1 MDGHVEETPDPQP
14 EPEVADSAPETPEVV
29 ETAEA
34 AEVADATE
42 AEATEATEPEA
53 AAESPAAAEPE
64 AAAEPQEAD
73 EPAAQ
78 DEPTEPVE
86 PPSEGWAAPDATPQA
101 ESKESKQSA
110 AEPTAE
116 LTAPALADQTP
127 TTQTPVPQTTAPWP
141 APTPQTPLTPPPVAP
156 QAAPTQPAFPQQ
168 GFVQP
173 GFAQPASPQPA
184 YPQQGYA
191 QNPYDQPVYPQPTQ
205 YAYPG
210 YYAQQPP
217 QAPPADP
224 AATKRKRKRLLWIGG
239 AVVVVL
245 GLIAVGIY
253 VLLPGRTG
261 NSVVTAVKCQPTT
274 LTSCLIKAP
283 AGAELLSGDGDD
295 DWPQQ
300 TVSTADLYTSNIV
313 TDSPGV
319 GDDTSTL
326 LNQDDLKTIAHVD
339 WNAVDGNNIDIVLLS
354 FGTQKGAQ
362 AWNSTRA
369 AEILAAYPGPATAIP
384 GDSTGNAHAATK
396 VDAKGNIDVGYSTVV
411 GDIVLNVSY
420 SSSNQLS
427 APDLRN
433 WVGTELASLRTAPAA
448 AADPAPTA
456 PGTQT
461 VACGSGLQS
470 CLMATP
476 GDGTAWTQPSDARWI
491 SGPTLTSNQFVSLF
505 WEKQSSAIQ
514 QQVLSNFSS
523 DGVTGVSHEDWTIDN
538 GDEQADIYLIQ
549 TITAAG
555 ATALTTS
562 NFGEPV
568 WSSGL
573 SGVGYT
579 IPNASQ
585 TQAWYTNKTD
595 SEGFIEFAYT
605 STVGNVIAMGWLYFY
620 GSFDSSTANSW
631 TEPEIDR
638 LDSSAQ
644 TEPMGLFS
652 LTAPA
657 LPAAQQGACAS
668 SGNCL
673 LPLPS
678 GASDTTSTSYQ
689 VGNTVSASA
698 YASQYDTGAADE
710 VGTWLA
716 SDGFT
721 SGEHRSFTAS
731 KGATADAALLKYAT
745 PAQAQAAAML
755 EFGVD
760 SQGQRVCTDPAIPDS
775 LCLAEPVSTTDLLQD
790 EAVRVLAWKGDYE
803 VSVNVSISDSADL
816 AQAYTWAQQQLDML
830 PAS

>member
-1 MDGHVEETPDPQP
+1 MDGHVEETSAPQT
-14 EPEVADSAPETPEVV
+14 EPEVADSAPETPEAVEAADAV
-29 ETAEA
+29 QSETA
-34 AEVADATE
+34 
-42 AEATEATEPEA
+42 EPEA
-53 AAESPAAAEPE
+53 AAES
-64 AAAEPQEAD
+64 QEAD
-73 EPAAQ
+73 EPESEPEPAAQ
-78 DEPTEPVE
+78 DEPTESVE
-86 PPSEGWAAPDATPQA
+86 PTPSEGWAAPDATPQA
-101 ESKESKQSA
+101 A
-110 AEPTAE
+110 AEQAGTEPTAE
-116 LTAPALADQTP
+116 LTAPVLADQTP
-127 TTQTPVPQTTAPWP
+127 TTQTPVATPVPVPAPATVPQTTAPF
-141 APTPQTPLTPPPVAP
+141 APPTPLTPPPMAP
-156 QAAPTQPAFPQQ
+156 LVAPTQPAFPQQ
-168 GFVQP
+168 GFAQP
-173 GFAQPASPQPA
+173 GFAQPTGPQPTP
-184 YPQQGYA
+184 PQQGWAY
-191 QNPYDQPVYPQPTQ
+191 NPYDQPVYPQPTP
-205 YAYPG
+205 YGYPG
-210 YYAQQPP
+210 YAQQPP
-217 QAPPADP
+217 QAPPVDP
-224 AATKRKRKRLLWIGG
+224 AAAKRKRKRLLWIGST
-239 AVVVVL
+239 VVVVL
-245 GLIAVGIY
+245 CLIAAGIY

-261 NSVVTAVKCQPTT
+261 NSVVSAVKCQPTT

-283 AGAELLSGDGDD
+283 AGADLLGGDGED

-300 TVSTADLYTSNIV
+300 TVSTSDLYASNIV

-319 GDDTSTL
+319 GDDTSAL
-326 LNQDDLKTIAHVD
+326 LSQDDFKTLAHVD

-369 AEILAAYPGPATAIP
+369 AEILAAYPGPAVAIT
-384 GDSTGNAHAATK
+384 GDSTGKAHATTK
-396 VDAKGNIDVGYSTVV
+396 VDTKGNINVGYSTVV
-411 GDIVLNVSY
+411 GDIVLNVAY
-420 SSSNQLS
+420 SSPNQLS
-427 APDLRN
+427 TPDLQN
-433 WVGTELASLRTAPAA
+433 WVGTELASLRSAPAA
-448 AADPAPTA
+448 AADPAATA

-470 CLMATP
+470 CLMAEP
-476 GDGTAWTQPSDARWI
+476 GDGTAWTQPSDSHWI
-491 SGPTLTSNQFVSLF
+491 SSPTLTSNQFVSLF

-514 QQVLSNFSS
+514 QQVLSNFSA
-523 DGVTGVSHEDWTIDN
+523 DGVTGISHEDWTIDN
-538 GDEQADIYLIQ
+538 GDEQADVYLLQ

-568 WSSGL
+568 WGSGL

-595 SEGFIEFAYT
+595 SNGFIDFAYT

-631 TEPEIDR
+631 TEPELDR
-638 LDSSAQ
+638 LDSSVQ

-657 LPAAQQGACAS
+657 LPAAQQGTCAS
-668 SGNCL
+668 SGDCL
-673 LPLPS
+673 LALPS

-689 VGNTVSASA
+689 VGKSLSATA
-698 YASQYDTGAADE
+698 YANQYETSAADE

-716 SDGFT
+716 SDGF
-721 SGEHRSFTAS
+721 SAGEHRSFTAS
-731 KGATADAALLKYAT
+731 NGATADAALLKYAT

-775 LCLAEPVSTTDLLQD
+775 LCLAEPVSTTDLLQV

-803 VSVNVSISDSADL
+803 VSVNVSISNSADL
-816 AQAYTWAQQQLDML
+816 VQAYTWAQQQLDML

>member
-1 MDGHVEETPDPQP
+1 MSGSESVDGHVEETPVPQT
-14 EPEVADSAPETPEVV
+14 EPEVADSAPETPEAV
-29 ETAEA
+29 EL
-34 AEVADATE
+34 
-42 AEATEATEPEA
+42 
-53 AAESPAAAEPE
+53 
-64 AAAEPQEAD
+64 QEAD
-73 EPAAQ
+73 EPATQ
-78 DEPTEPVE
+78 DEPTESVV
-86 PPSEGWAAPDATPQA
+86 PPSEGWTAPDAAPQT
-101 ESKESKQSA
+101 ESKQPA

-116 LTAPALADQTP
+116 LTATALADLTP
-127 TTQTPVPQTTAPWP
+127 TTQTPVPVPQTTVPLA
-141 APTPQTPLTPPPVAP
+141 PLTPPPIVP
-156 QAAPTQPAFPQQ
+156 LVAPTQPTYPQQ

-173 GFAQPASPQPA
+173 GFAQPA

-191 QNPYDQPVYPQPTQ
+191 QNPYDQPVYPQPTP

-210 YYAQQPP
+210 YAQQPP
-217 QAPPADP
+217 QAPPVDP
-224 AATKRKRKRLLWIGG
+224 VAAKRKRKRLLWIGG

-245 GLIAVGIY
+245 CLIAAGIY

-261 NSVVTAVKCQPTT
+261 NSVVTAVKCQPTG
-274 LTSCLIKAP
+274 LTSCLIEAP
-283 AGAELLSGDGDD
+283 AGADLLSGDGDD
-295 DWPQQ
+295 QWSQQ
-300 TVSTADLYTSNIV
+300 TVSSADLYAANIV

-319 GDDTSTL
+319 GDDTSAL
-326 LNQDDLKTIAHVD
+326 LSQDDLKTLAHVD
-339 WNAVDGNNIDIVLLS
+339 WNAVDGDNIDIVLLS

-369 AEILAAYPGPATAIP
+369 AEILAAYPGPAVAIT
-384 GDSTGNAHAATK
+384 GDSTGKAHAATK
-396 VDAKGNIDVGYSTVV
+396 VDTKGNINVGYSTVV
-411 GDIVLNVSY
+411 GDIVLNVAY
-420 SSSNQLS
+420 SSPNQLS
-427 APDLRN
+427 VPDLQN

-448 AADPAPTA
+448 AADPAATA

-470 CLMATP
+470 CLMAEP
-476 GDGTAWTQPSDARWI
+476 GDGTAWTQPTDTHWI
-491 SGPTLTSNQFVSLF
+491 SSPTLTSNQFVSLF

-538 GDEQADIYLIQ
+538 GDEQADIYLLQ

-568 WSSGL
+568 WGSGL

-579 IPNASQ
+579 IPNAAQ

-595 SEGFIEFAYT
+595 SNGFIDFAFT
-605 STVGNVIAMGWLYFY
+605 STVGNVIAMGWLYFF

-631 TEPEIDR
+631 TEPEVDR
-638 LDSSAQ
+638 LDSSVQ

-668 SGNCL
+668 SGDCL

-689 VGNTVSASA
+689 VGKSLSASA
-698 YASQYDTGAADE
+698 YANQYETSAADE

-716 SDGFT
+716 SDGFS

-731 KGATADAALLKYAT
+731 NGATADAALLKYAT
-745 PAQAQAAAML
+745 PAQAQAAALL

-760 SQGQRVCTDPAIPDS
+760 SQGQRACTDPAMPDS
-775 LCLAEPVSTTDLLQD
+775 LCLAEPVSTTDLLQV

-803 VSVNVSISDSADL
+803 VSVNVSISNSADL
-816 AQAYTWAQQQLDML
+816 VQAYTWAQQQLDML
-830 PAS
+830 PAR